1 MERASPLDEL
11 CITVSSK
18 DAISGTYQQL
28 SVDQDSVGKP
38 ICTNQINCC
47 FNGTP
52 QMPLSKKL
60 MITSV
65 TK

>member
-18 DAISGTYQQL
+18 DAISGTYQKL

-38 ICTNQINCC
+38 ICTNYNPKSTAASMEHRRCPSLLCQ
-47 FNGTP
+47 
-52 QMPLSKKL
+52 QS
-60 MITSV
+60 
-65 TK
+65 